1 MVQSLFNKDAGV
13 KAWNCIKKRL
23 QHSCFTVNIPKLI
36 RVSILKNICEQLL
49 LNLYKISNNS
59 AFIYLTKHLLK

>member
-1 MVQSLFNKDAGV
+1 MLQSLFNKDAGV
-13 KAWNCIKKRL
+13 KACNCIKKRL
-23 QHSCFTVNIPKLI
+23 QHRCFTVNIPKLI

-59 AFIYLTKHLLK
+59 AFIYLIKHLLK